1 MDSPQGPKELDRT
14 EWLAFSLSLSC
25 CGAHALGRL
34 GFSSCSPWAL
44 ERRLHS
50 RGKDRLSCSAACGVF
65 PGKIFSGIEPVSC
78 IGDGF
83 FFLFLTTDPPGK
95 PRSSFIFTEKLQRVQ
110 RVSMYPTPS
119 LCYYYFTLV

>member
-50 RGKDRLSCSAACGVF
+50 RVTQAQLLCGMWGLPREDLLRDRTC
-65 PGKIFSGIEPVSC
+65 VSC

-83 FFLFLTTDPPGK
+83 FFF
-95 PRSSFIFTEKLQRVQ
+95 FF
-110 RVSMYPTPS
+110 
-119 LCYYYFTLV
+119 